1 MQEKRLTR
9 EYHWEALNYFSTKTI
24 HWKGQKKKSEFWRKE
39 NFSCFYKCNVFVQ
52 HAELLDVGE
61 DNLNMPFFL
70 FSFLFLQMW
79 CFWGSIYSWRLA
91 RMTWTAGRVYL
102 RFNVIN
108 FFPFLKS
115 DVFWS
120 ACIAGGWLGEDDLNS
135 SQAQPWSSMLSS
147 MTDTCR
153 WNADAILF
161 SWQIFSNLVLFC
173 HWTWQINL
181 FRCMKRNLLKMKV
194 IKDWKVFEFSV
205 LFSPGILSDWH

>member
-1 MQEKRLTR
+1 M
-9 EYHWEALNYFSTKTI
+9 
-24 HWKGQKKKSEFWRKE
+24 HWKGQKKKSEFWCKE
-39 NFSCFYKCNVFVQ
+39 NFSFFYKCNVFVQ

-79 CFWGSIYSWRLA
+79 CFWGSMYSWRLA
-91 RMTWTAGRVYL
+91 RMTWTAG
-102 RFNVIN
+102 
-108 FFPFLKS
+108 
-115 DVFWS
+115 
-120 ACIAGGWLGEDDLNS
+120 
-135 SQAQPWSSMLSS
+135 QAQPWSSMLSS

-205 LFSPGILSDWH
+205 LFSPDILSDWH